1 MRKRASCLE
10 NLSGSPS
17 HQNER
22 FDNVSM
28 SSSLASLH
36 IAITQPASSAKPTL
50 ESLRAQT
57 ERAFE
62 VVMVDNAS
70 QDSAAPWTRGDGP
83 DVMVLRNFRDQGF
96 VKAHHQALT
105 SLFARWSEDVR
116 KTRWIGLLSS
126 RVMLAPECVAELIRA
141 TQAHPEVTVFSP
153 KVRAAHLDR
162 QDDRD
167 EPQLVD
173 TGIIEEAGRTF
184 SKSLELIPR
193 GKGERDEGQYDE
205 PSQQVLPGPWCLF
218 VRADV
223 LMRTKVGEEWL
234 DASLP
239 EVYSILDLVW
249 RLQVLGEAMM
259 YVPRALAWVQRPAL
273 SSLGW
278 FARLRR
284 WYSLEMSRARAARSY
299 ICILRLKQATWQQ
312 MAYAMP
318 WLVASWI
325 IRLLEACADPR
336 IISTMLRSWLAIPGA
351 FRARGMLRLAR
362 RVPRG

>member
-1 MRKRASCLE
+1 
-10 NLSGSPS
+10 
-17 HQNER
+17 
-22 FDNVSM
+22 M
-28 SSSLASLH
+28 SSPLASLH
-36 IAITQPASSAKPTL
+36 VAVTQPASSAKPTL
-50 ESLRAQT
+50 QSLRAQT
-57 ERAFE
+57 ECAFE
-62 VVMVDNAS
+62 VVVIDNAS
-70 QDSAAPWTRGDGP
+70 QDSAAPWVRGDGP

-96 VKAHHQALT
+96 VKAHNQALT
-105 SLFARWSEDVR
+105 SLFARWPEDAR
-116 KTRWIGLLSS
+116 KTRWVGLLSS

-141 TQAHPEVTVFSP
+141 TQMHPEVTVFSP

-205 PSQQVLPGPWCLF
+205 HSEDVLPGPWCLF

-223 LMRTKVGEEWL
+223 LMRAKVGEDWL

-239 EVYSILDLVW
+239 GVYSILDLIW
-249 RLQVLGEAMM
+249 RLRVLDEPMM
-259 YVPRALAWVQRPAL
+259 FVPRALAWVQRSTL

-278 FARLRR
+278 LARLRR
-284 WYSLEMSRARAARSY
+284 WYGLEASRARAARSY
-299 ICILRLKQATWQQ
+299 ICILRLKQATGRQ

-318 WLVASWI
+318 WLVASWG
-325 IRLLEACADPR
+325 IRLLEACADPQ
-336 IISTMLRSWLAIPGA
+336 IISTMLRSWLAIPVA

-362 RVPRG
+362 RAPRG